1 VHGQAERVVEALD
14 GGLSGDG
21 PVGQEVER
29 ILARHL
35 GVPRVLLTPSGTAAL
50 ELAVLAL
57 RLDPGDEVIL
67 PSFAFSSTAN
77 AVVLRGARP
86 VFAEVDEATLNLD
99 VAHAASLVTDRTRAV
114 LPIHYGGI
122 ASQIDQLEALAG
134 EHGLAIVEDAAHSLF
149 GRWRGRA
156 LGAIGHFGAFSFH
169 GTKNLTC
176 GEGGALAVSDTR
188 LVEHVEIMREK
199 GTDRARF
206 LRGEVD
212 RYTWVDEGSS
222 WVLAEPLAALLL
234 AQLDAAD
241 HVQAAR
247 RAVWQRYAA
256 ELAPWAAEV
265 GALLPPIPEGA
276 EPAWHCSWVL
286 VPQADDRDAFMEHLA
301 AAGIASAF
309 HFQPLHRSAM
319 GRRLAAGAEP
329 ASLPVTDSVAER
341 LVRLPFFTDLSED
354 EQTRVIGA
362 VTTWRPAR

>member
-1 VHGQAERVVEALD
+1 
-14 GGLSGDG
+14 
-21 PVGQEVER
+21 
-29 ILARHL
+29 
-35 GVPRVLLTPSGTAAL
+35 
-50 ELAVLAL
+50 
-57 RLDPGDEVIL
+57 
-67 PSFAFSSTAN
+67 
-77 AVVLRGARP
+77 
-86 VFAEVDEATLNLD
+86 
-99 VAHAASLVTDRTRAV
+99 
-114 LPIHYGGI
+114 
-122 ASQIDQLEALAG
+122 
-134 EHGLAIVEDAAHSLF
+134 
-149 GRWRGRA
+149 RA

-176 GEGGALAVSDTR
+176 GEGGALAIADAR

-247 RAVWQRYAA
+247 RAVWQRYAS

-265 GALLPPIPEGA
+265 GALLPPIPEVA

-286 VPQADDRDAFMEHLA
+286 VPRMEDRDAFMDHLA
-301 AAGIASAF
+301 AAGVASAF

-319 GRRLAAGAEP
+319 GRRLAAASGSAVP
-329 ASLPVTDSVAER
+329 ALPVTDSVAER
-341 LVRLPFFTDLSED
+341 LVRLPFFTDLTED
-354 EQTRVIGA
+354 EQTRVIEA
-362 VTTWRPAR
+362 ATAWRPGR